1 MSSLIILQLTCTHKP
16 SLSNLILCSV
26 RFACSFTTQPRS
38 DSRFPQILTGED
50 WNAVMYH
57 GIESQ
62 GGVRGGMFSSIY
74 FIVLTLFG
82 NCILFDITAYTVR
95 SSAHQLQKKF
105 NCNVNA
111 DLINSKHSIDT
122 CKWNVIA
129 GMFYFGSCYSQL
141 MLQVKSFKL
150 VNIGWNGS
158 DFSKKQRWWKMRIFC
173 QLAVSSYSVSRHV
186 LLSTWGEKLSPALS
200 GKLTD
205 LFSIT
210 FSDCY

>member
-1 MSSLIILQLTCTHKP
+1 MLLYNPASFWLSFP
-16 SLSNLILCSV
+16 SDSDWRGLE
-26 RFACSFTTQPRS
+26 RS
-38 DSRFPQILTGED
+38 DVPRDRVSRRRSRRHVLLHLLHRPHTLWKLYPF
-50 WNAVMYH
+50 WH
-57 GIESQ
+57 H
-62 GGVRGGMFSSIY
+62 SIH
-74 FIVLTLFG
+74 
-82 NCILFDITAYTVR
+82 TVR

-111 DLINSKHSIDT
+111 DLINSKHFIDT

-186 LLSTWGEKLSPALS
+186 LLWTWGEKLGPALS

-205 LFSIT
+205 LFSIN